1 MAKQI
6 WDNSIDMNTDWAG
19 DASTNNQPV
28 SGRRVQEFIK
38 NQLNSKAST
47 FYYDAANQRY
57 LVFANNNTRD
67 EYLEDPTKT
76 DLVLGTFDAPSNY
89 TAEINLT
96 TPTYVAALASSTGN
110 LIKFTFDV
118 KNKSNQSVG
127 ENVICT
133 YTIIRGANKQ
143 VINQNYKAGES
154 VSFNVD
160 KYLSTGTNMITITIT
175 GQTTLAATTVGVT
188 YQVIDLVLTDSY
200 NLSTMYEASENIEI
214 PFDISGYGAKYMEW
228 YLDGT
233 KLDYI
238 QSEDQITEVSTSRTK
253 YISAT
258 GLSVGKH
265 SLQFRAYVIVNGEKF
280 YSKLI
285 YRDVIIHDDMSSNQN
300 VIIAVGT
307 EFPVGVEPI
316 TSTTNLTLY
325 GVTQYVPYK
334 LQFAVYDPKF
344 TATIPLEIYIDG
356 NKVTTINMSNGVVET
371 YDFVVTGY
379 GSKTIKLKT
388 STSEYNISTE
398 VEKSTT
404 ALEEITDGL
413 VLNLS
418 AVGKSNNSVD
428 KDKWTYGDITTTFEN
443 VSFNEQCG
451 WNNNRLVLNDNSEI
465 FINYKP
471 FAIDAIATGKTIE
484 YEFSVSKDAPIGYN
498 ISNAGFIT
506 VYTNFISIN
515 TSLNS
520 KIEAEY
526 KAGENIRIA
535 IVINKATGVN
545 NKGMIFLYINGILS
559 RAINYAEND
568 NMFDPERDY
577 ISWNSSFSNTTYLKQ
592 IRIYDRALSSDQIL
606 NNYILYRD
614 TTEEMLS
621 LYNKNNIYEEGSTS
635 FSTDILSGQL
645 PVMIVT
651 GNIPALEATTD
662 KNLQIDVDVDY
673 INLQDP
679 SRSFKLRN
687 GAMRPQGTSSMSY
700 PKKNFRLYTQK
711 KDNTVLYDA
720 NDNVVENKLYSF
732 KDGAQ
737 PVNCWCFKADYA
749 ESSGTHNTGIARL
762 WNDVLK
768 NFQINGE
775 YKGRTL
781 AQVAAIASNYKYDV
795 RTCIDGFPIL
805 MFYRLDADSPLVFIG
820 KYNFNNDKST
830 ESVFGFKDVP
840 GFDNTNMQCWEVLN
854 NGNHLALFNDT
865 INWDGEWDLAF
876 EGRYPDGNTN
886 TTQLKAFATWM
897 TTVTQSEFATE
908 KWNHFDVYKMAAYY
922 IYLMRFGAV
931 DQVVK
936 NAMFTSEDGVH
947 WFYIN
952 YDNDTVNGLRND
964 GLLIYRPNITRQTLD
979 STSSTGAYAYA
990 GHESRLWNMLEADTE
1005 FMSIVQE
1012 VDNALYSA
1020 GLSYANVIKMFDDNQ
1035 ADKWCERIYNQDAQY
1050 KYIGPY
1056 NDRGINNLFMLQ
1068 GSRQQH
1074 RRWWLSERFSFMD
1087 SKLCTGEYKSNA
1099 IELKLANAPSGL
1111 TFSVTAGRTSV
1122 YGYGVNNNP
1131 IQYGIELNS
1140 GSSHT
1145 FTTESVLNVGD
1156 PLRIYAAP
1164 FIKTLNIRN
1173 LAPYITQLNLA
1184 NANSERFSTAL
1195 RELWINNTST
1205 NNSSLTEI
1213 SGLNQCTKLDTI
1225 GLSNL
1230 SALKTLNLSAQIKLK
1245 DLDIK
1250 TTGITSLIL
1259 PENAPIKYL
1268 SLSLNLASFRLVN
1281 CDSTLNI
1288 VTSSTATTGIYSQNN
1303 FAKLSNIEII
1313 NCPNVDTKTLLTR
1326 WLANKTTA
1334 DGNCSLTL
1342 HGINW
1347 EDFSIDTL
1355 VRIGRNFQ
1363 NLSLKGKITVSSVT
1377 EEQVNTLQEIFGQN
1391 CFSPTSELF
1400 IDAPAGM
1407 YLTGPSELRDFDNG
1421 TMNVAVFGAVVK
1433 STIWTLESSSS
1444 LITIDSVGHIKTGAI
1459 TSEYNVTAKVTIITD
1474 DGDIIQKSKAIR
1486 CYPHTYI
1493 TSITYND
1500 TNVLEIKKPGDYE
1513 FDFTLN
1519 PADADYVDVTYSAE
1533 VPSTITNVVITPIE
1547 TTQNNKFKFNVSV
1560 TDEVA
1565 TETTITIKAVVK
1577 NINGD
1582 TFRTINI
1589 KSLPCILN
1597 ILGNIIMTKNSNPD
1611 VLKVMYN
1618 KGYCSSP
1625 NYMTDVEAAQVTSFV
1640 YDVQNGI
1647 DKEYTFN
1654 ELVYFINIGNY
1665 KNSGICLGYCTEFT
1679 IPNTI
1684 FNSNTFYSIYILNSS
1699 SNTSKSIIINAPNLT
1714 EINGQQHTIF
1724 EFSKENIEITLNAP
1738 NLHTIITSSTNYG
1751 ISRQYIKTLNA
1762 PNLTT
1767 LKGDGNFRIDV
1778 TDENLPNLEETYPTE
1793 NFNIKILTK
1802 KVNCSKIKYLN
1813 TIPFSAYKDSWT
1825 TYFITEF
1832 NLPNLET
1839 LNATY
1844 GTFLDKINSTATIN
1858 LPKLKTI
1865 EITNGYF
1872 CETTNIPHTINL
1884 PVLQTYKAKAFTK
1897 PLESYIT
1904 VDYETTLNLPE
1915 LITLEQIVK
1924 DDGEVE
1930 IMFDKSIKNISL
1942 PKLNTVKSQATSD
1955 NNSGSVFGCCVRETL
1970 YLPKLSLVV
1979 GNSVFGCPLQETL
1992 YITGNIGY
2000 NNEMSYLTINGNL
2013 ININIDDV
2021 LIKNIYNDTNKT
2033 MIIDKLNTG
2042 VFDDYGFNKK
2052 QKTELTIVAFM
2063 LSLNKVNIKSLTF
2076 TITGS
2081 NLYAYPTIIDDD
2093 VTSIETIQLN
2103 TYSSAVREIYLNNI
2117 KGKNIYLITCYK
2129 PVINCN
2135 MSDANYGNFSS
2146 EIPEGKTRTLQVPT
2160 KQNLS
2165 ILDYFVEKG
2174 WTISTF

>member
-96 TPTYVAALASSTGN
+96 TPTYVAALANSTGN
-110 LIKFTFDV
+110 LIKFTFDI

-154 VSFNVD
+154 VSFNID

-175 GQTTLAATTVGVT
+175 GQTTLAATTVGIT

-258 GLSVGKH
+258 GLSIGKH

-300 VIIAVGT
+300 VIITVGT
-307 EFPVGVEPI
+307 EFPVGVEPL

-404 ALEEITDGL
+404 ALEEIIDGL

-443 VSFNEQCG
+443 VPFNEQCG
-451 WNNNRLVLNDNSEI
+451 WNNNRLVLTGTDAHI
-465 FINYKP
+465 YINYTP
-471 FAIDAIATGKTIE
+471 FAKDAISTGKTIE
-484 YEFSVSKDAPIGYN
+484 YEFSVSKDARKNDN
-498 ISNAGFIT
+498 ISSGGFINI
-506 VYTNFISIN
+506 YTDFVSIN

-520 KIEAEY
+520 KIEAAY
-526 KAGENIRIA
+526 KPGENIRIA
-535 IVINKATGVN
+535 VVINKATGVN
-545 NKGMIFLYINGILS
+545 NRGMIFLYINGILS
-559 RAINYAEND
+559 GAVNYAEND
-568 NMFDPERDY
+568 NMLDSEHDFINWHGWSDY
-577 ISWNSSFSNTTYLKQ
+577 TTYLKQ
-592 IRIYDRALSSDQIL
+592 VRIYDRALSSDQVL

-651 GNIPALEATTD
+651 GNVPALEATTD

-711 KDNTVLYDA
+711 KDNTILYDA
-720 NDNVVENKLYSF
+720 NDNIVENKLYSF

-762 WNDVLK
+762 WNDVFK

-781 AQVAAIASNYKYDV
+781 AQIAAIASNYKYDV

-865 INWDGEWDLAF
+865 INFDNEWDLAF

-886 TTQLKAFATWM
+886 ITQLKAFATWM

-964 GLLIYRPNITRQTLD
+964 GLLIYQPNITRQTLD

-1111 TFSVTAGRTSV
+1111 TFSVVAGRTSV

-1131 IQYGIELNS
+1131 IQYGIELKS

-1164 FIKTLNIRN
+1164 FIETLNIRN
-1173 LAPYITQLNLA
+1173 LAPYITQINLA
-1184 NANSERFSTAL
+1184 NANSERFGTAL

-1205 NNSSLTEI
+1205 NNTSLTEI
-1213 SGLNQCTKLDTI
+1213 SGLNQCIKLDTI

-1250 TTGITSLIL
+1250 TTGVTSLIL

-1281 CDSTLNI
+1281 CDSVLNI
-1288 VTSSTATTGIYSQNN
+1288 LTSSTATTGIYSQNN

-1326 WLANKTTA
+1326 WLANKTTPDA
-1334 DGNCSLTL
+1334 NCSLTL

-1363 NLSLKGKITVSSVT
+1363 NLSLKGKITVSSVI

-1433 STIWTLESSSS
+1433 STVWTLESSSS

-1500 TNVLEIKKPGDYE
+1500 TNVIEIKKPGDYE

-1533 VPSTITNVVITPIE
+1533 VPSSVTNVVITPIE

-1565 TETTITIKAVVK
+1565 TETTITIKGVVK

-1582 TFRTINI
+1582 TIGTITI
-1589 KSLPCILN
+1589 KSLITVLN
-1597 ILGNIIMTKNSNPD
+1597 ILGNIIMTKANNPT
-1611 VLKVMYN
+1611 VLNAMYSA
-1618 KGYCSSP
+1618 GFCSSP
-1625 NYMTDVEAAQVTSFV
+1625 NYMTDVEAALVTDFGNIFNNES
-1640 YDVQNGI
+1640 G
-1647 DKEYTFN
+1647 YTFN
-1654 ELVYFINIGNY
+1654 EFVYFINITDTVDFG
-1665 KNSGICLGYCTEFT
+1665 GCTEITFSNEIIT
-1679 IPNTI
+1679 NQKYKFNLYDISNAI
-1684 FNSNTFYSIYILNSS
+1684 FNF
-1699 SNTSKSIIINAPNLT
+1699 PNLT
-1714 EINGQQHTIF
+1714 EINLSRVNEDYYFLGTGNVKSGITINAPLLTKITNLGRNNTNY
-1724 EFSKENIEITLNAP
+1724 SKRFCSFYIKHLNAP
-1738 NLHTIITSSTNYG
+1738 NLIEISGDSYGSIHIDLTDDNLPNINTILNNTNVNVYTNYINSIKLTTLTKYI
-1751 ISRQYIKTLNA
+1751 ISDESVAITECNL

-1767 LKGDGNFRIDV
+1767 I
-1778 TDENLPNLEETYPTE
+1778 
-1793 NFNIKILTK
+1793 NI
-1802 KVNCSKIKYLN
+1802 NGPYA
-1813 TIPFSAYKDSWT
+1813 IPIS
-1825 TYFITEF
+1825 
-1832 NLPNLET
+1832 N
-1839 LNATY
+1839 
-1844 GTFLDKINSTATIN
+1844 TIN
-1858 LPKLKTI
+1858 LPRLETIVNTSPQGSVIDISYIDTNSEGNRIIDFPALKTLTCNSFINDDKNNNNIILNVPNLNTISLYNNDLYRKFFTCYI
-1865 EITNGYF
+1865 EN
-1872 CETTNIPHTINL
+1872 INL
-1884 PVLQTYKAKAFTK
+1884 PKVNKIKGLTYKSNVLKYYNMLSSNA
-1897 PLESYIT
+1897 
-1904 VDYETTLNLPE
+1904 
-1915 LITLEQIVK
+1915 
-1924 DDGEVE
+1924 
-1930 IMFDKSIKNISL
+1930 IKQNVYAPSL
-1942 PKLNTVKSQATSD
+1942 DTI
-1955 NNSGSVFGCCVRETL
+1955 E
-1970 YLPKLSLVV
+1970 
-1979 GNSVFGCPLQETL
+1979 
-1992 YITGNIGY
+1992 GY
-2000 NNEMSYLTINGNL
+2000 
-2013 ININIDDV
+2013 
-2021 LIKNIYNDTNKT
+2021 
-2033 MIIDKLNTG
+2033 G
-2042 VFDDYGFNKK
+2042 VFSKYD
-2052 QKTELTIVAFM
+2052 T
-2063 LSLNKVNIKSLTF
+2063 S
-2076 TITGS
+2076 S
-2081 NLYAYPTIIDDD
+2081 NTD
-2093 VTSIETIQLN
+2093 VTSIYGDIILYDENIIAGN
-2103 TYSSAVREIYLNNI
+2103 NNIFFKDEDFVNMCFDNFIVGNREIWLGYLENKSYAVISNINNKENYNTLEKLKGNLSVKSQLTVENSANI
-2117 KGKNIYLITCYK
+2117 KELEFFSNNKFISIANNLEILTIKDNTDGPLKIGGCKHVHTFNFYKNITTIYLPEMYLTD
-2129 PVINCN
+2129 V
-2135 MSDANYGNFSS
+2135 GS
-2146 EIPEGKTRTLQVPT
+2146 EVPETTLKIVYVR
-2160 KQNLS
+2160 QNQDTS
-2165 ILDYFVEKG
+2165 ILNVFVKKG
-2174 WTISTF
+2174 YTISATL

>member
-57 LVFANNNTRD
+57 LVFANDDTKD
-67 EYLEDPTKT
+67 EYLADPTKT
-76 DLVLGTFDAPSNY
+76 DLVLGTFNAPSNY
-89 TAEINLT
+89 IAEINLT
-96 TPTYVAALASSTGN
+96 TPTYVAALANSTGN

-160 KYLSTGTNMITITIT
+160 KYLSTGTNMITITVT
-175 GQTTLAATTVGVT
+175 GQTTLAATTVGIT

-200 NLSTMYEASENIEI
+200 NLSTIYQASENIEV

-253 YISAT
+253 YIPAT
-258 GLSVGKH
+258 GLSIGKH

-285 YRDVIIHDDMSSNQN
+285 YRDVIVYDNMSSNQN
-300 VIIAVGT
+300 IIIAVGT
-307 EFPVGVEPI
+307 EFPVGVEPL

-334 LQFAVYDPKF
+334 LRFAVYDPKF

-356 NKVTTINMSNGVVET
+356 NKVTTINMSNGIVET

-388 STSEYNISTE
+388 ASSEYNISTE

-418 AVGKSNNSVD
+418 AVGKSNNSSD
-428 KDKWTYGDITTTFEN
+428 KDKWTYGDITTTFEE
-443 VSFNEQCG
+443 VPFNEQCG
-451 WNNNRLVLNDNSEI
+451 WNNNRLVLDGVYPCI
-465 FINYKP
+465 YINHTT
-471 FAIDAIATGKTIE
+471 FATDAITTGKTIE
-484 YEFSVSKDAPIGYN
+484 YEFSVSKDAPSSTSVSSGGFVN
-498 ISNAGFIT
+498 IYTDFIKVT
-506 VYTNFISIN
+506 
-515 TSLNS
+515 TSLGTNL
-520 KIEAEY
+520 ECNY
-526 KAGENIRIA
+526 KPGENIRVA

-545 NKGMIFLYINGILS
+545 NKGMIFVYINGIIS
-559 RAINYAEND
+559 GAINYAQND
-568 NMFDPERDY
+568 NMLDTDQKE
-577 ISWNSSFSNTTYLKQ
+577 IIWHGWNNFTTYLKQ
-592 IRIYDRALSSDQIL
+592 VRIYDRALSSDQIL

-621 LYNKNNIYEEGSTS
+621 LYNKNNVYEEGSTS

-711 KDNTVLYDA
+711 KDNTVLYDY

-732 KDGAQ
+732 KEGAQ

-876 EGRYPDGNTN
+876 EGRYPDGNIN

-897 TTVTQSEFATE
+897 TTVTQSEFVIE

-952 YDNDTVNGLRND
+952 YDNDTINGLRND
-964 GLLIYRPNITRQTLD
+964 GLLIYQPNITRQTLD
-979 STSSTGAYAYA
+979 STSSMGAYAYA
-990 GHESRLWNMLEADTE
+990 GHESRLWNMLEADAE
-1005 FMSIVQE
+1005 FMDIVQE

-1111 TFSVTAGRTSV
+1111 SFRITAGKNDV

-1140 GSSHT
+1140 NSNHI
-1145 FTTESVLNVGD
+1145 FTTESILNVGD

-1164 FIKTLNIRN
+1164 FIKTLDIRN
-1173 LAPYITQLNLA
+1173 LAPYITQINLA
-1184 NANSERFSTAL
+1184 NTNSERFG
-1195 RELWINNTST
+1195 TSLENLAIDHT
-1205 NNSSLTEI
+1205 ETLNNSLSEI
-1213 SGLNQCTKLDTI
+1213 SGLNQCTKLKQI
-1225 GLSNL
+1225 VLIRLN
-1230 SALKTLNLSAQIKLK
+1230 ALTSLNLSAQKKLNLL
-1245 DLDIK
+1245 DLRVS
-1250 TTGITSLIL
+1250 GITSLIL
-1259 PENAPIKYL
+1259 PENAPIKVLRLNSKLQSIRL
-1268 SLSLNLASFRLVN
+1268 SN
-1281 CDSTLNI
+1281 CNSTLNI
-1288 VTSSTATTGIYSQNN
+1288 TTDQNTTNGIFSANN
-1303 FAKLSNIEII
+1303 FANLSNIEII
-1313 NCPNVDTKTLLTR
+1313 NCPNIDTKTLLTR

-1347 EDFSIDTL
+1347 EDFNVDTL
-1355 VRIGRNFQ
+1355 VRLGRNLQ
-1363 NLSLKGKITVSSVT
+1363 NLSLKGKITVSAVT

-1391 CFSPTSELF
+1391 CFSPTAELF
-1400 IDAPAGM
+1400 IDAPAGI
-1407 YLTGPSELRDFDNG
+1407 YLTGPSELRDYDNG

-1433 STIWTLESSSS
+1433 STIWTIESSSS
-1444 LITIDSVGHIKTGAI
+1444 LITIDSVGHVKTGAI

-1486 CYPHTYI
+1486 CYPHTYV

-1500 TNVLEIKKPGDYE
+1500 TNVTEIKKPGDYE

-1519 PADADYVDVTYSAE
+1519 PEDADYIDVTYSAE
-1533 VPSTITNVVITPIE
+1533 VPSTVTNVVITPIE

-1565 TETTITIKAVVK
+1565 TETTITIKGVVK
-1577 NINGD
+1577 NINGNII
-1582 TFRTINI
+1582 RTVTI
-1589 KSLPCILN
+1589 KSLSCILN
-1597 ILGNIIMTKNSNPD
+1597 ILGNIIMTKASNPD
-1611 VLKVMYN
+1611 ILSRFYN
-1618 KGYCSSP
+1618 AHYCSSP
-1625 NYMTDVEAAQVTSFV
+1625 NYMTDVEAAQITNFGTILTNTVV
-1640 YDVQNGI
+1640 RA
-1647 DKEYTFN
+1647 TFN
-1654 ELVYFINIGNY
+1654 ELVYFINLTGTVE
-1665 KNSGICLGYCTEFT
+1665 LGYIYEVT
-1679 IPNTI
+1679 IPDT
-1684 FNSNTFYSIYILNSS
+1684 
-1699 SNTSKSIIINAPNLT
+1699 IIINKRYKFQYYYRDITVHAPNLT
-1714 EINGQQHTIF
+1714 EINLSNDNKNLITFYLSTDNFKDFIF
-1724 EFSKENIEITLNAP
+1724 DAPLLTKITGIDTASGLVSNV
-1738 NLHTIITSSTNYG
+1738 TNML
-1751 ISRQYIKTLNA
+1751 IKTLNA
-1762 PNLTT
+1762 PNLNNIQSN
-1767 LKGDGNFRIDV
+1767 KQSVYISV
-1778 TDENLPNLEETYPTE
+1778 TDENLPNLATIIE
-1793 NFNIKILTK
+1793 NNSNIKFATD
-1802 KVNCSKIKYLN
+1802 KVNTSAITTINKEMFFIFGNESYL
-1813 TIPFSAYKDSWT
+1813 
-1825 TYFITEF
+1825 TEF
-1832 NLPNLET
+1832 NLPNLT
-1839 LNATY
+1839 TINVNTNNSAIPKS
-1844 GTFLDKINSTATIN
+1844 KIIN
-1858 LPKLKTI
+1858 LPKLTS
-1865 EITNGYF
+1865 ITNISTYGYAVN
-1872 CETTNIPHTINL
+1872 CSYMNNDSENNIIIDLPKLTTLTCNCFIKNDNSKNVILNVPKLQTIKLYSSLESKFFKCKIQNINL
-1884 PVLQTYKAKAFTK
+1884 PSLTTIEGATSIYSTLKYYSIFMSDTNKPNIYVPTLSTIKGYGVFSRYSNDSSDDIINEYGNIIFYDESVNYSNRYIYFYDHDFTN
-1897 PLESYIT
+1897 ICF
-1904 VDYETTLNLPE
+1904 DNLILGNR
-1915 LITLEQIVK
+1915 LITLGYLQNRNYANIRNINNKDGYNEIECFEINSQINSQITFSNTINTK
-1924 DDGEVE
+1924 T
-1930 IMFDKSIKNISL
+1930 ISIKYYNGVYLNI
-1942 PKLNTVKSQATSD
+1942 PDNIEKLQLISGNPYAIRFGNCKKINTFILDYIITSISD
-1955 NNSGSVFGCCVRETL
+1955 TSI
-1970 YLPKLSLVV
+1970 YLPDL
-1979 GNSVFGCPLQETL
+1979 GN
-1992 YITGNIGY
+1992 
-2000 NNEMSYLTINGNL
+2000 
-2013 ININIDDV
+2013 DV
-2021 LIKNIYNDTNKT
+2021 PE
-2033 MIIDKLNTG
+2033 NTP
-2042 VFDDYGFNKK
+2042 K
-2052 QKTELTIVAFM
+2052 IVYVRQ
-2063 LSLNKVNIKSLTF
+2063 NQ
-2076 TITGS
+2076 
-2081 NLYAYPTIIDDD
+2081 D
-2093 VTSIETIQLN
+2093 TSILN
-2103 TYSSAVREIYLNNI
+2103 
-2117 KGKNIYLITCYK
+2117 
-2129 PVINCN
+2129 
-2135 MSDANYGNFSS
+2135 
-2146 EIPEGKTRTLQVPT
+2146 
-2160 KQNLS
+2160 
-2165 ILDYFVEKG
+2165 YFVEKG
-2174 WTISTF
+2174 YTISATL

>member
-57 LVFANNNTRD
+57 LVFANDDTKD
-67 EYLEDPTKT
+67 EYLADPTKT

-96 TPTYVAALASSTGN
+96 TPTYVAALANSTGN

-175 GQTTLAATTVGVT
+175 GQTTLAATTVGIT

-200 NLSTMYEASENIEI
+200 NLSTMYQASENIEV

-253 YISAT
+253 YIPAT
-258 GLSVGKH
+258 GLSIGKH

-285 YRDVIIHDDMSSNQN
+285 YRDVIVYDNMSSNQN
-300 VIIAVGT
+300 IIIAVGT
-307 EFPVGVEPI
+307 EFPVGVEPL

-334 LQFAVYDPKF
+334 LRFAVYDPKF

-388 STSEYNISTE
+388 ASSEYNISTE

-418 AVGKSNNSVD
+418 AVGKSNNSSD
-428 KDKWTYGDITTTFEN
+428 KDKWTYDDITTTFEN
-443 VSFNEQCG
+443 VPFNEQCG
-451 WNNNRLVLNDNSEI
+451 WNNNRLVLDGNTPEI
-465 FINYKP
+465 FINYNP
-471 FAIDAIATGKTIE
+471 FATDAISTGKTIE
-484 YEFSVSKDAPIGYN
+484 YEFSVSKDVPQYDN
-498 ISNAGFIT
+498 ISSAGF
-506 VYTNFISIN
+506 VFISTNDIRVE
-515 TSLNS
+515 TSLGTRLDC
-520 KIEAEY
+520 AY
-526 KAGENIRIA
+526 KPGENIRVA

-545 NKGMIFLYINGILS
+545 NKGMIFVYINGILS
-559 RAINYAEND
+559 GAVNYAEND
-568 NMFDPERDY
+568 NMLD
-577 ISWNSSFSNTTYLKQ
+577 SNVDFINWHGWSNYTTYLKQ
-592 IRIYDRALSSDQIL
+592 VRIYDRALSSDQIL

-621 LYNKNNIYEEGSTS
+621 LYNKNNVYEEGSTS
-635 FSTDILSGQL
+635 FSTDVLSGQL

-711 KDNTVLYDA
+711 KDNTVLYDY

-732 KDGAQ
+732 KEGAQ

-805 MFYRLDADSPLVFIG
+805 MFYRLDVDSPLVFIG

-952 YDNDTVNGLRND
+952 YDNDTINGLRND
-964 GLLIYRPNITRQTLD
+964 GLLIYQPNITRQTLD

-1111 TFSVTAGRTSV
+1111 SFKITAGKDDV

-1164 FIKTLNIRN
+1164 FIKILYLTN

-1184 NANSERFSTAL
+1184 NANSERFGTAL
-1195 RELWINNTST
+1195 RQLWINNATT
-1205 NNSSLTEI
+1205 NNTSLTEI

-1225 GLSNL
+1225 SLSNL
-1230 SALKTLNLSAQIKLK
+1230 SALKTLNLSSQTKLK
-1245 DLDIK
+1245 GLDIK

-1259 PENAPIKYL
+1259 PENAPINYL
-1268 SLSLNLASFRLVN
+1268 SLSLNLASFKLVN

-1288 VTSSTATTGIYSQNN
+1288 LTSSTTTKGIYSQNN

-1347 EDFSIDTL
+1347 EDFNVDTL
-1355 VRIGRNFQ
+1355 VRLGRNLQ
-1363 NLSLKGKITVSSVT
+1363 NLSLKGKITVSAVT

-1391 CFSPTSELF
+1391 CFSPTAELF
-1400 IDAPAGM
+1400 IDAPAGI

-1433 STIWTLESSSS
+1433 STIWTIESSSN
-1444 LITIDSVGHIKTGAI
+1444 LITIDSVGHVKTGAI

-1486 CYPHTYI
+1486 CYPHTYV
-1493 TSITYND
+1493 TSIAYND
-1500 TNVLEIKKPGDYE
+1500 TNVVEIKKPGDYE

-1519 PADADYVDVTYSAE
+1519 PEDADYIDVTYSAE
-1533 VPSTITNVVITPIE
+1533 VPSTVTNVVITPIE

-1565 TETTITIKAVVK
+1565 TETTITIKAIVK

-1582 TFRTINI
+1582 TNRTITI

-1597 ILGNIIMTKNSNPD
+1597 ILGNIIMTKTSNSI
-1611 VLKVMYN
+1611 VLGLMYN
-1618 KGYCSSP
+1618 AGFCSSP
-1625 NYMTDVEAAQVTSFV
+1625 NYMTDVEAAQVTSLGTTLSNN
-1640 YDVQNGI
+1640 YNSI
-1647 DKEYTFN
+1647 TFN
-1654 ELVYFINIGNY
+1654 ELQYFINLSDSTINIGRCY
-1665 KNSGICLGYCTEFT
+1665 EFT
-1679 IPNTI
+1679 IPDEIITTKQYNTI
-1684 FNSNTFYSIYILNSS
+1684 INSPITIH
-1699 SNTSKSIIINAPNLT
+1699 APNLT
-1714 EINGQQHTIF
+1714 EIKNTQTAKSTF
-1724 EFSKENIEITLNAP
+1724 KCDLYNINMYLDAPKLTKIHCLDISNQYAVTNA
-1738 NLHTIITSSTNYG
+1738 
-1751 ISRQYIKTLNA
+1751 YIQTLNA

-1767 LKGDGNFRIDV
+1767 ILADIRLEVND
-1778 TDENLPNLEETYPTE
+1778 TNLPNL
-1793 NFNIKILTK
+1793 
-1802 KVNCSKIKYLN
+1802 N
-1813 TIPFSAYKDSWT
+1813 TIINNSLNYGLNFRSAGIVSSALTSLSYR
-1825 TYFITEF
+1825 IF
-1832 NLPNLET
+1832 NHIAIPNNINIIDLPNVESIIVN
-1839 LNATY
+1839 NANKISMY
-1844 GTFLDKINSTATIN
+1844 FDTFVQFNF
-1858 LPKLKTI
+1858 PKLKTI
-1865 EITNGYF
+1865 DVDGYQY
-1872 CETTNIPHTINL
+1872 I
-1884 PVLQTYKAKAFTK
+1884 FT
-1897 PLESYIT
+1897 
-1904 VDYETTLNLPE
+1904 
-1915 LITLEQIVK
+1915 
-1924 DDGEVE
+1924 VE
-1930 IMFDKSIKNISL
+1930 SL
-1942 PKLNTVKSQATSD
+1942 PKLNALENVSCYALFNHQYGYTTQTSNQD
-1955 NNSGSVFGCCVRETL
+1955 LTL
-1970 YLPKLSLVV
+1970 PNLK
-1979 GNSVFGCPLQETL
+1979 
-1992 YITGNIGY
+1992 
-2000 NNEMSYLTINGNL
+2000 TI
-2013 ININIDDV
+2013 
-2021 LIKNIYNDTNKT
+2021 TNKT
-2033 MIIDKLNTG
+2033 VNNTYNYTSGPFFGTLKLNNINLPALEIVNFNVTYSYDYNCLFSTYNYNVKQGNIYLPNIKELNGNAIFNKLNTTSTNEIAKYSTINLGEDLEEDNIIIDKMSYVSIDNLKLN
-2042 VFDDYGFNKK
+2042 NKY
-2052 QKTELTIVAFM
+2052 I
-2063 LSLNKVNIKSLTF
+2063 KVGTKSYNEYYFEYINYLE
-2076 TITGS
+2076 
-2081 NLYAYPTIIDDD
+2081 NDPY
-2093 VTSIETIQLN
+2093 IETIKFKIVAGKKLN
-2103 TYSSAVREIYLNNI
+2103 IFNSKIKELYTYYEGGTSAGIINNYIEIFHLEYGNIFPIYKATNLKTIYIESDIDDMVQTSNLNIGDNVSSDINKIVYCKINASETTMNL
-2117 KGKNIYLITCYK
+2117 LITYLE
-2129 PVINCN
+2129 PLG
-2135 MSDANYGNFSS
+2135 Y
-2146 EIPEGKTRTLQVPT
+2146 
-2160 KQNLS
+2160 
-2165 ILDYFVEKG
+2165 
-2174 WTISTF
+2174 TISATL